1 LSFANNQITETLSN
15 EYTVSMG
22 YRFEDFNLILDFGS
36 GQGQT
41 MDNDLNVKANVRFR
55 DNLTI
60 LRKLDEEVDDQ
71 LTAGQKNIVIGFSAD
86 YAISNRFNVRAFLD
100 RNVNEPKISR
110 SYPTAN
116 TNFGFSLR
124 FSLAE

>member
-1 LSFANNQITETLSN
+1 ME
-15 EYTVSMG
+15 
-22 YRFEDFNLILDFGS
+22 
-36 GQGQT
+36 
-41 MDNDLNVKANVRFR
+41 NDLNVKANVKIR

-71 LTAGQKNIVIGFSAD
+71 ITAGQKNIVIGFSAD
-86 YAISNRFNVRAFLD
+86 YALSNRFNLRAFFD

-124 FSLAE
+124 FSLTE